1 MRSGP
6 NNIFV
11 DGIADPAL
19 NVECLA
25 ALPAKCGVL
34 MQHSTHSVDVM
45 AQTPKE
51 QLLEILKEKSVCR
64 GTFTLASGAQ
74 SDFYVDA
81 KLTTSDPRA
90 ALLVGSV
97 GWELVKE
104 TTRAGIIHVDSIG
117 GLTMGAD
124 WMALSIGIA
133 AHLEDLQAALRVFSV
148 RKSAKEH
155 GRLKRI
161 EGNFSPGD
169 SVVVVDD
176 VITTGGSTIQAI
188 DAIEEAGGRI
198 AFVIAL
204 VDRQEG
210 GRENIEK
217 RGHKVVPIF
226 TRADLIGA
234 DARQRSHIA
243 VA

>member
-1 MRSGP
+1 M
-6 NNIFV
+6 
-11 DGIADPAL
+11 
-19 NVECLA
+19 LA
-25 ALPAKCGVL
+25 ATPTKCGVL
-34 MQHSTHSVDVM
+34 MQHSTHSVDVNPL
-45 AQTPKE
+45 TPKE

-64 GTFTLASGAQ
+64 GAFTLASGAQ

-226 TRADLIGA
+226 TRAELTGA
-234 DARQRSHIA
+234 DARQRSHIGIA
-243 VA
+243 

>member
-1 MRSGP
+1 M
-6 NNIFV
+6 
-11 DGIADPAL
+11 
-19 NVECLA
+19 LA
-25 ALPAKCGVL
+25 AIPTKCGVL
-34 MQHSTHSVDVM
+34 MQHSTHSVDVNPL
-45 AQTPKE
+45 TPKE

-64 GTFTLASGAQ
+64 GAFTLASGAQ

-81 KLTTSDPRA
+81 KLTTSDARA

-226 TRADLIGA
+226 TRAELTGA
-234 DARQRSHIA
+234 DARQRSHIGIA
-243 VA
+243 

>member
-1 MRSGP
+1 M
-6 NNIFV
+6 
-11 DGIADPAL
+11 
-19 NVECLA
+19 LA
-25 ALPAKCGVL
+25 ALPTKCGVL
-34 MQHSTHSVDVM
+34 MQHSTHSLDVN
-45 AQTPKE
+45 APTPKE
-51 QLLEILKEKSVCR
+51 QLLQILKEKSACR
-64 GTFTLASGAQ
+64 GTFTLASGTQ

-97 GWELVKE
+97 GWELVKQ
-104 TTRAGIIHVDSIG
+104 TARACGVRVDSIG

-133 AHLEDLQAALRVFSV
+133 AHLENSQAALRVFSV

-204 VDRQEG
+204 VDRDEG
-210 GRENIEK
+210 GTGNIVR
-217 RGHKVVPIF
+217 RGYAVAPIF
-226 TRADLIGA
+226 KRAELIGA
-234 DARQRSHIA
+234 DARPRSHIA

>member
-1 MRSGP
+1 M
-6 NNIFV
+6 
-11 DGIADPAL
+11 
-19 NVECLA
+19 LA
-25 ALPAKCGVL
+25 AVPTKCGVL
-34 MQHSTHSVDVM
+34 MQRSTHSVDVK
-45 AQTPKE
+45 APTPKE
-51 QLLEILKEKSVCR
+51 QLVEILKEKSVCR

-90 ALLVGSV
+90 ALLVGRV
-97 GWELVKE
+97 GWELVKQ
-104 TTRAGIIHVDSIG
+104 TARTCDVNVDSIG

-133 AHLEDLQAALRVFSV
+133 AHLENSQAALRVFSV

-204 VDRQEG
+204 VDREEG
-210 GRENIEK
+210 GTGNIVR
-217 RGHKVVPIF
+217 RGYAVAPIF

-243 VA
+243 IA

>member
-1 MRSGP
+1 
-6 NNIFV
+6 
-11 DGIADPAL
+11 
-19 NVECLA
+19 
-25 ALPAKCGVL
+25 
-34 MQHSTHSVDVM
+34 M
-45 AQTPKE
+45 ASSLKN
-51 QLLEILKEKSVCR
+51 QLRAILKEKSVYH
-64 GTFTLASGAQ
+64 GEFTLASGAK

-81 KLTTSDPRA
+81 RVTTMDPRA
-90 ALLVGSV
+90 ALLIGQV
-97 GWELVKE
+97 GWELMKE
-104 TTRAGIIHVDSIG
+104 TASKLDRRVNAIG

-124 WMALSIGIA
+124 PVALSIGIA
-133 AHLEDLQAALRVFSV
+133 AQLQDSSTPLQVFTV

-188 DAIEEAGGRI
+188 EAIEEAKGHV
-198 AFVIAL
+198 AFVIVL
-204 VDRQEG
+204 VDREEG

-217 RGHKVVPIF
+217 RGHTVVPIF
-226 TRADLIGA
+226 TRSDLVKTDAGRRPKIG
-234 DARQRSHIA
+234 